1 MKNLR
6 MIGWCVSIAIVL
18 AGCSTT
24 QEVQT
29 YIRDAHVAG
38 PVATPPVHV
47 VTDNSKHALTV
58 SFYAVQQGKDNLFG
72 NIEGSGTNAW
82 LYSPELVQ
90 RSDGSTVTTRTLPK
104 YNVDWKR
111 PEYSGG
117 ISLDA
122 ALGGFAVSFG
132 GSFSRS
138 SGASRYGW
146 QGGIGVFTR
155 DAKPVRIRLDLGI
168 VSQRLEY
175 QARTATITK
184 TKTTWPFD
192 SETTV
197 DTAYYFDRDTQGGIG
212 YYGTITVNSALPS
225 WPVNLFLQFNYLN
238 QPVLSYTPVART
250 TTDFLFFVPVQ
261 TTSGS
266 GEVAT
271 RTTFLGLTPGIFI
284 EPASNLIL
292 TGGVRALFDVSD
304 TIKEPGYIIMPF
316 VQLGFRVGM

>member
-1 MKNLR
+1 MTNLR
-6 MIGWCVSIAIVL
+6 NIGGTIIVAVVL

-24 QEVQT
+24 EQVQT

-38 PVATPPVHV
+38 PVATPPVNV
-47 VTDNSKHALTV
+47 VTDDARNAVTF
-58 SFYAVQQGKDNLFG
+58 SFYAVQQGKENLAG

-90 RSDGSTVTTRTLPK
+90 RNDGSTVSTRVIPE

-117 ISLDA
+117 VHLDA
-122 ALGGFAVSFG
+122 AWDGFALTFG
-132 GSFSRS
+132 GSFSRA

-146 QGGIGVFTR
+146 QGGIGFFTKE
-155 DAKPVRIRLDLGI
+155 AKPVRIRLDLGI
-168 VSQRLEY
+168 VSQHLEY
-175 QARTATITK
+175 QARTATITT
-184 TKTTWPFD
+184 TKTNWLFG
-192 SETTV
+192 SETAV

-212 YYGTITVNSALPS
+212 YYGTLTINTALPS

-250 TTDFLFFVPVQ
+250 TTDFLLFLPIQ
-261 TTSGS
+261 STGGS
-266 GEVAT
+266 GEIST
-271 RTTFLGLTPGIFI
+271 RATFLGVTPGIYI